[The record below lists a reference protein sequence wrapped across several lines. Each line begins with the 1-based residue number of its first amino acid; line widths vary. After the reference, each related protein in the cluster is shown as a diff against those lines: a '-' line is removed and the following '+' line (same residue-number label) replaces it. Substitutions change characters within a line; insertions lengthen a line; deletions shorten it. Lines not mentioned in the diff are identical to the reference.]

1 MSDQNLV
8 RSVRTPSSITFYRRD
23 GGDEGLQHMSVSG
36 HNANI
41 IFGGDQNGNNFLSST
56 PSAAAARAIMGD
68 DGGDGDLGDYRSPI
82 DTTTQL

>member
-1 MSDQNLV
+1 MC
-8 RSVRTPSSITFYRRD
+8 PIFRRD

-56 PSAAAARAIMGD
+56 PSAAAAVRTMMGD
-68 DGGDGDLGDYRSPI
+68 DDDDDLGDYRSPI

>member
-1 MSDQNLV
+1 
-8 RSVRTPSSITFYRRD
+8 
-23 GGDEGLQHMSVSG
+23 MSVSG

-56 PSAAAARAIMGD
+56 PSAAAARTMMGD
-68 DGGDGDLGDYRSPI
+68 DGDSADLGDYRSPI

>member
-1 MSDQNLV
+1 MCPIS
-8 RSVRTPSSITFYRRD
+8 RRD

-41 IFGGDQNGNNFLSST
+41 IFGGDLNGNNYLSST
-56 PSAAAARAIMGD
+56 PTAAAAARTMMGND
-68 DGGDGDLGDYRSPI
+68 DDDLGDYRSPI

>member
-1 MSDQNLV
+1 
-8 RSVRTPSSITFYRRD
+8 
-23 GGDEGLQHMSVSG
+23 MSVSG

-56 PSAAAARAIMGD
+56 PSAAATRTMMGD
-68 DGGDGDLGDYRSPI
+68 DGDDTDLGDYRSPI

>member
-1 MSDQNLV
+1 
-8 RSVRTPSSITFYRRD
+8 
-23 GGDEGLQHMSVSG
+23 MSVSG

-56 PSAAAARAIMGD
+56 PSAAARAIMGD
-68 DGGDGDLGDYRSPI
+68 NGGDSDLGDYRSPI